1 MFRINSVEPS
11 IYKNPHF
18 ARVVVL
24 FPLCKLYLLWLGDIL
39 MLSLFSVSIMKLLTK
54 ILLVLGVRVGIQ
66 LIFQSI
72 GGDVVSAG
80 SLADAVQEKIYTY
93 NSILNILYLALW
105 PALTLA

>member
-1 MFRINSVEPS
+1 
-11 IYKNPHF
+11 
-18 ARVVVL
+18 
-24 FPLCKLYLLWLGDIL
+24 

-93 NSILNILYLALW
+93 NSILNILYLALR